1 MSDQHRKIELND
13 FLRDVIF
20 MHAYYKKPIGNL
32 MTCTHYC
39 HGSCDLVFPPGQSRI
54 SAGALFQNYK
64 RTIKKNSKRVEQKIH
79 LIKQQFLDKTT
90 LLSVFEANP
99 YLGEL
104 IACIGADNM
113 GRTPTS
119 KKKATRPIY
128 QDDDE
133 YDSEAE
139 DSVYNEDAL
148 PTDHLSRQM
157 KALKVTGRSP
167 IRSPGAQGRRALFAI
182 APQMDTCQLV
192 ESSESD
198 ANPMGL
204 LVVVGNS
211 KRVTDSARTY
221 SNWLRITIPVKSPA
235 DYEKINLTL
244 VPNQASLLQLEYP
257 GVSEAIIKDYKL
269 IETQMEVEIFDSN
282 ENNQGF
288 VTNVQE
294 RIIVQETVLARG
306 RAEQTTK
313 SKLLI
318 LPIDP
323 TTGRNFTCHNFHW
336 QGSTHTDTSIGEI
349 YLRAYKSVIPIK
361 ADEIQEGG
369 GFDEDEK
376 INPNSYQGSRYYKS
390 YIVPISGQDGEKLA
404 EKPVVKEAM
413 KLKTKADRAMDMLNS
428 MQGGAGV

>member
-1 MSDQHRKIELND
+1 MSDQPNRIVLND

-20 MHAYYKKPIGNL
+20 MHAYYNIPIGNF
-32 MTCTHYC
+32 MSCTHYC
-39 HGSCDLVFPPGQSRI
+39 RGSDLVFPPGQSRI
-54 SAGALFQNYK
+54 IAGALFQNYK
-64 RTIKKNSKRVEQKIH
+64 RTIKKNSKRVAQKID
-79 LIKQQFLDKTT
+79 LIKQQFLDRTI
-90 LLSVFEANP
+90 LLCVFEANP
-99 YLGEL
+99 YLGKL
-104 IACIGADNM
+104 IAYIESDNM
-113 GRTPTS
+113 PRTPPS

-139 DSVYNEDAL
+139 GSVYNEDAL
-148 PTDHLSRQM
+148 PTDLSRQM
-157 KALKVTGRSP
+157 KALNVTGRSP
-167 IRSPGAQGRRALFAI
+167 IRSPAPGRRALFAV

-211 KRVTDSARTY
+211 KRGTDSARSY
-221 SNWLRITIPVKSPA
+221 SNWLRITIPVNSPA
-235 DYEKINLTL
+235 DYEKIDLTL

-282 ENNQGF
+282 EKNQGF

-306 RAEQTTK
+306 RAKHTIK
-313 SKLLI
+313 SKLLM

-336 QGSTHTDTSIGEI
+336 QGSTHTDTNIGEV

-376 INPNSYQGSRYYKS
+376 IDPNSYQGSRYYKS
-390 YIVPISGQDGEKLA
+390 YIIPISGQDGDKLA
-404 EKPVVKEAM
+404 KKPVVKEVM
-413 KLKTKADRAMDMLNS
+413 KLKTKANRAMDLLNS
-428 MQGGAGV
+428 MQGPGV

>member
-1 MSDQHRKIELND
+1 MSDQPNRIELND

-20 MHAYYKKPIGNL
+20 MHAYYKIPIGNF
-32 MTCTHYC
+32 MSCTHYC
-39 HGSCDLVFPPGQSRI
+39 HGCDLVFPPGQSRI
-54 SAGALFQNYK
+54 IAGALFQNYK

-104 IACIGADNM
+104 IACIEQADNM
-113 GRTPTS
+113 RRTPPS

-133 YDSEAE
+133 YDDSEAE
-139 DSVYNEDAL
+139 GSVYNEDAL
-148 PTDHLSRQM
+148 PTDLSRQM
-157 KALKVTGRSP
+157 KALNVTGRSP
-167 IRSPGAQGRRALFAI
+167 IRSPAPGRRALFAI

-192 ESSESD
+192 ESSESN

-211 KRVTDSARTY
+211 KRGTDSARSY
-221 SNWLRITIPVKSPA
+221 SNWLRLTIPVNSPA
-235 DYEKINLTL
+235 DYEKIDLTL

-282 ENNQGF
+282 EKNQGF

-306 RAEQTTK
+306 RAEHTTK
-313 SKLLI
+313 SKLLV

-336 QGSTHTDTSIGEI
+336 QGSTHTDTSIGEV

-361 ADEIQEGG
+361 ADEIKEGG

-390 YIVPISGQDGEKLA
+390 YIVPISGQDGDKLA
-404 EKPVVKEAM
+404 EKPVVKEVM
-413 KLKTKADRAMDMLNS
+413 KLKTKADRALEMLNT
-428 MQGGAGV
+428 MQGAGV